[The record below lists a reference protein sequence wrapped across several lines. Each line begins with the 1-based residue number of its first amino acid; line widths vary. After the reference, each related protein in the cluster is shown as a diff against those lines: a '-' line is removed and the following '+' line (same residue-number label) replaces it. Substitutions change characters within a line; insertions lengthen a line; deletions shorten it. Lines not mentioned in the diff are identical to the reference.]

1 MSDEMAADFAL
12 GAVRE
17 DGLWSVVPLPPAA
30 ADDLD
35 QIIHALR
42 QQPGDCR
49 IDRPAVVLRGLLRHP
64 PASAATTSACCSA
77 TSLRRFDAPF
87 AGQVLDR
94 LGLPMPD
101 GDDEDD
107 IEPAGDLDL
116 LEDLGVSPLLMAELC
131 DDLEL
136 YPDDVFGQIAEHMGF
151 SEQYDAAMQL
161 VA

>member
-1 MSDEMAADFAL
+1 MEEDMAADFAL

-17 DGLWSVVPLPPAA
+17 DGLWSVVPMPPAA
-30 ADDLD
+30 ADDLE
-35 QIIHALR
+35 QIVHALR
-42 QQPGDCR
+42 QQPGDAGA
-49 IDRPAVVLRGLLRHP
+49 IGLLSFTEDFFVVIRIVGDDVRILL
-64 PASAATTSACCSA
+64 SDVTAA
-77 TSLRRFDAPF
+77 FDSPF
-87 AGQVLDR
+87 AGQVLDL

-107 IEPAGDLDL
+107 MEPAGDLDL
-116 LEDLGVSPLLMAELC
+116 LEDLGISPLLMAELC

-136 YPDDVFGQIAEHMGF
+136 YPDDVFAQLAEHLGF